1 MADIL
6 YNYVKFMRGNLTDYK
21 TLASKDADTLYF
33 VYEEDQSVGQ
43 LYIGERLITNSIN
56 EEGLVDYLSELK
68 DVDIT
73 GVSDKNYLGYDANSQ
88 KWIPMELP
96 QAIQTS
102 IMSGASA
109 TIAGKE
115 GLVPAP
121 AAGDQNKFLRG
132 DGTWQ
137 VIEEVNNET
146 VIEIQNDIIELKEA
160 IGVPAN
166 QETGTSAS
174 GIYSELDEKANVKD
188 IYTKSQIDELISGI
202 NALERK
208 KVNSIDEIDPLAP
221 DADQYIYIVPSGDNE
236 GNKYEEYIVID
247 GSLEK
252 IGSIGTSPGEYN
264 VINAV
269 NEEEF
274 SISTDG
280 TRTLSLKIVPAGK
293 LSGLENNETFKLL
306 QTEVGTLSNNYS
318 TMNERLTGIEETVN
332 SLKVNSSWGT
342 IGE

>member
-1 MADIL
+1 MANIN
-6 YNYVKFMRGNLTDYK
+6 YNFVKFLRGNISEFNALEK
-21 TLASKDADTLYF
+21 KDADTLYF
-33 VYEEDQSVGQ
+33 VYEEDQNVGQ

-56 EEGLVDYLSELK
+56 EESLVDYLSELK
-68 DVDIT
+68 DVDIA
-73 GVSDKNYLGYDANSQ
+73 GVNNKNYLGYDANNQ

-109 TIAGKE
+109 ITAGKE

-137 VIEEVNNET
+137 VVEEVNNET
-146 VIEIQNDIIELKEA
+146 VVEIQNNITELKEV

-174 GIYSELDEKANVKD
+174 GIYSELEEKANVKD

-202 NALERK
+202 NAIERK

-236 GNKYEEYIVID
+236 SNKYEEYIVID

-252 IGSIGTSPGEYN
+252 IGSIGTSSGEHN

-274 SISTDG
+274 SISTDD

-306 QTEVGTLSNNYS
+306 QTEVGTLSNSYS
-318 TMNERLTGIEETVN
+318 TMNERLTGIEKTVN
-332 SLKVNSSWGT
+332 SLKANSSWGT

>member
-1 MADIL
+1 MANIN
-6 YNYVKFMRGNLTDYK
+6 YNFVKFLRGNISEFNALEK
-21 TLASKDADTLYF
+21 KDADILYF
-33 VYEEDQSVGQ
+33 VYEEDQNVGQ

-68 DVDIT
+68 DVDIA
-73 GVSDKNYLGYDANSQ
+73 GVNNKNYLGYDANNQ

-109 TIAGKE
+109 ITAGKE

-137 VIEEVNNET
+137 AVEEVNNET
-146 VIEIQNDIIELKEA
+146 VVEIQNNITKLKEA

-202 NALERK
+202 NTLERK
-208 KVNSIDEIDPLAP
+208 RVSSIDEIDPLAQ

-252 IGSIGTSPGEYN
+252 IGSIGTSSGEHN

-274 SISTDG
+274 SISTDD

-306 QTEVGTLSNNYS
+306 QTEVGTLSNSYS

-332 SLKVNSSWGT
+332 SLKANSSWGT

>member
-1 MADIL
+1 MADIF

-21 TLASKDADTLYF
+21 ALASKDADTLYF

-68 DVDIT
+68 DVDIA
-73 GVSDKNYLGYDANSQ
+73 GVNNKNYLGYDANSQ

-109 TIAGKE
+109 TAAGKE

-137 VIEEVNNET
+137 AVEEVNNET
-146 VIEIQNDIIELKEA
+146 VIEIQNDITELKEA

-174 GIYSELDEKANVKD
+174 GIYSELEEKANAEDV
-188 IYTKSQIDELISGI
+188 YTKSQIDELISGI
-202 NALERK
+202 NTLERK
-208 KVNSIDEIDPLAP
+208 KVNSIDEIDPSAQ

-247 GSLEK
+247 DSLEK
-252 IGSIGTSPGEYN
+252 IGSIGTSSGEYN

-280 TRTLSLKIVPAGK
+280 TRTLNLKSIPAAK
-293 LSGLENNETFKLL
+293 VQGLENIETIKIIQANITSLVEQQTSMNTRLENVEKSINEL
-306 QTEVGTLSNNYS
+306 Q
-318 TMNERLTGIEETVN
+318 
-332 SLKVNSSWGT
+332 VNSSWGT
-342 IGE
+342 IS

>member
-1 MADIL
+1 MANIN
-6 YNYVKFMRGNLTDYK
+6 YNFVKFLRGNISEFNALEK
-21 TLASKDADTLYF
+21 KDADTLYF
-33 VYEEDQSVGQ
+33 VYEEDQNVGQ

-68 DVDIT
+68 DVDIA
-73 GVSDKNYLGYDANSQ
+73 GVNNKNYLGYDANNQ

-109 TIAGKE
+109 ITAGKE

-121 AAGDQNKFLRG
+121 AAGNQNKFLRG

-137 VIEEVNNET
+137 AVEEVNNET
-146 VIEIQNDIIELKEA
+146 VVEIQNNIIELKETV
-160 IGVPAN
+160 GVPAN
-166 QETGTSAS
+166 QETGTSSS
-174 GIYSELDEKANVKD
+174 GIYSELEEKANVED

-252 IGSIGTSPGEYN
+252 IGSIGTSSGEHN

-274 SISTDG
+274 SISTDD

-318 TMNERLTGIEETVN
+318 IINERLMGIEETVN

>member
-1 MADIL
+1 MADIF
-6 YNYVKFMRGNLTDYK
+6 YNYVKFMRGNLSDYNA
-21 TLASKDADTLYF
+21 LANKDSDTLYF
-33 VYEEDQSVGQ
+33 VYEEGQSVGQ
-43 LYIGERLITNSIN
+43 LYIGDRLITSSIN
-56 EEGLVDYLSELK
+56 DEGLVDYLSELK
-68 DVDIT
+68 DVDIA
-73 GVSDKNYLGYDANSQ
+73 GAADKNYLGYDSIT
-88 KWIPMELP
+88 KTWKPMEIP
-96 QAIQTS
+96 QLVQVSVMT
-102 IMSGASA
+102 GASE
-109 TIAGKE
+109 ISVGKE

-137 VIEEVNNET
+137 AVEEVNNET
-146 VIEIQNDIIELKEA
+146 VVEIQNDITELKEI

-166 QETGTSAS
+166 QETGSSAS
-174 GIYSELDEKANVKD
+174 GIYAELEEKANTEDV
-188 IYTKSQIDELISGI
+188 YTKTQIDELISGI

-208 KVNSIDEIDPLAP
+208 KVNSIDEIDPSAQ

-247 GSLEK
+247 GALEK
-252 IGSIGTSPGEYN
+252 IGSIGTASGEYN

-274 SISTDG
+274 AISTDG
-280 TRTLSLKIVPAGK
+280 TRTLSLKSVPAGK
-293 LSGLENNETFKLL
+293 IIGLENNETFKLL
-306 QTEVGTLSNNYS
+306 QTEVGTLSSNYS
-318 TMNERLTGIEETVN
+318 TMSERLTNVEEAVN